1 MKIGAS
7 SAVYGYIASKQTHGS
22 LATDNDRETAMS
34 YQEKAQ
40 KAKEEEN
47 NLIKNITNQLRGLYS
62 SMINGNST
70 DYKKLNIIRTYL
82 HYKFGNG
89 QPMYVDITGMHIPT
103 ISAKRDFNDEV
114 GAKKSINTFSIRE
127 LSMIGVTLGSVDF
140 KYLGNLKVKVTK
152 SDRYDFD
159 WQKNGK
165 SDRNFYTLLGSIVH
179 NMPMPIPDTVLMVLT
194 TGGRSF
200 DIEVKGEATVNP

>member
-1 MKIGAS
+1 MGAS

-22 LATDNDRETAMS
+22 LATDSDRKTAMS

-47 NLIKNITNQLRGLYS
+47 NLIKRIDNGLKRAYSGVNNAHHEQLS
-62 SMINGNST
+62 F
-70 DYKKLNIIRTYL
+70 KLTYL
-82 HYKFGNG
+82 HYKFGGG
-89 QPMYVDITGMHIPT
+89 QPLYVDITGMHIPT

-179 NMPMPIPDTVLMVLT
+179 NMPMPIPDTVLMALT